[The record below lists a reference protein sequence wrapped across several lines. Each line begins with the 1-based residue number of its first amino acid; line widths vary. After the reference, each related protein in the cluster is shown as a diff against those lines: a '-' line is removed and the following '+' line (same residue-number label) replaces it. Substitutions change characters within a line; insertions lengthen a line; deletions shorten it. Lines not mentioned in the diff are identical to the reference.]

1 MELANRTFK
10 KEIDIFV
17 RLAILQARNPP
28 ERLPSPGSE
37 EIDMSNPEL
46 ARRLREARELASV
59 SQQAAADH
67 VGIPRTAI
75 TQIEAGNR
83 LVSTLELSKLAELYR
98 RSISWF
104 LADVQQ
110 HDDDVLVALH
120 RLAPGLQ
127 EDDAIRFQVDRC
139 VSLCREGVNLEK
151 ILGREER
158 PVPPVYQEPA
168 PNSAWE
174 AVRQGHK
181 VAEQERRR
189 LGLGSSPLPDLAEL
203 MVDQGIWAS
212 GANLPGTMSGLFLHH
227 PSIGMAILVNAQ
239 HPRARRRFSYAHEY
253 AHALFDRDRVANVT
267 TTDNRVERV
276 EQRANAFASAF
287 LLPAEGIDDEL
298 RQLGKGQPSRGD
310 VLVFDAATGGS
321 IEGQARSAP
330 NSQTIGF
337 QDVAYIAHRFGVSY
351 EAATYRLK
359 SLRRISQA
367 ESVKLLTSAMQDA
380 GRDYLRALELFDDLE
395 GTDTPQRG
403 TRELRSRI
411 AHLAIEA
418 YRRGEISRGRLLD
431 LSKALEIE
439 GSQLFDLAE
448 VARSA

>member
-1 MELANRTFK
+1 MT
-10 KEIDIFV
+10 
-17 RLAILQARNPP
+17 
-28 ERLPSPGSE
+28 S
-37 EIDMSNPEL
+37 PEL
-46 ARRLREARELASV
+46 ARRLRDARELASV

-83 LVSTLELSKLAELYR
+83 LVSTFELSKLAELYR
-98 RSISWF
+98 RPLSWF
-104 LADVQQ
+104 LAEVAPQE
-110 HDDDVLVALH
+110 DDVLVALH

-127 EDDAIRFQVDRC
+127 EDDNIRLQVDLC
-139 VSLCREGVNLEK
+139 VSLCREGVNLEM

-158 PVPPVYQEPA
+158 PSPPLYQEPT
-168 PNSAWE
+168 PRSVWD
-174 AVRQGHK
+174 AVLQGHK
-181 VAEQERRR
+181 VADQERRR
-189 LGLGSSPLPDLAEL
+189 LGLGSAPLPDLAEM

-267 TTDNRVERV
+267 TTDNRAERV

-321 IEGQARSAP
+321 IEGQARPAP

-351 EAATYRLK
+351 EAAVFRLK
-359 SLRRISQA
+359 SLRRISPA
-367 ESVKLLTSAMQDA
+367 ESEALRTSAKQDA
-380 GRDYLRALELFDDLE
+380 GREYLKALELFDDLE
-395 GTDTPQRG
+395 GTDSQKRG
-403 TRELRSRI
+403 SRELRSRI

-431 LSKALEIE
+431 LSKALDIQ
-439 GSQLFDLAE
+439 GRQLFDLAE
-448 VARSA
+448 AARSA

>member
-1 MELANRTFK
+1 MT
-10 KEIDIFV
+10 
-17 RLAILQARNPP
+17 
-28 ERLPSPGSE
+28 S
-37 EIDMSNPEL
+37 PEL

-67 VGIPRTAI
+67 VSIPRTAI

-83 LVSTLELSKLAELYR
+83 LVSTLELSKLADLYR
-98 RSISWF
+98 RPLSWF
-104 LADVQQ
+104 LAEVQPQ
-110 HDDDVLVALH
+110 DDDVLVALH

-127 EDDAIRFQVDRC
+127 EDDGIRFQVDRC
-139 VSLCREGVNLEK
+139 VSLCREGVNLEM

-158 PVPPVYQEPA
+158 PSPPVYQEPA
-168 PNSAWE
+168 PRSVWD
-174 AVRQGHK
+174 AVLQGHK
-181 VAEQERRR
+181 VADQERRR
-189 LGLGSSPLPDLAEL
+189 LGLGSAPLPDLAEM

-267 TTDNRVERV
+267 TTDNRAERV

-287 LLPAEGIDDEL
+287 LLPAEGVDDEL
-298 RQLGKGQPSRGD
+298 RQLGKGQPSRGE

-321 IEGQARSAP
+321 IEGQARPAP

-351 EAATYRLK
+351 EAAVFRLK
-359 SLRRISQA
+359 SLRRINPA
-367 ESVKLLTSAMQDA
+367 ESEALRTPAKQDA

-395 GTDTPQRG
+395 GTDNQKRG
-403 TRELRSRI
+403 SRELRSRI

-431 LSKALEIE
+431 LSKALDIE
-439 GSQLFDLAE
+439 GRQLFELAE
-448 VARSA
+448 AARSA

>member
-1 MELANRTFK
+1 MT
-10 KEIDIFV
+10 
-17 RLAILQARNPP
+17 
-28 ERLPSPGSE
+28 S
-37 EIDMSNPEL
+37 PEL
-46 ARRLREARELASV
+46 ARRLREARELASI
-59 SQQAAADH
+59 SQQVAADH
-67 VGIPRTAI
+67 VSIPRTAI

-83 LVSTLELSKLAELYR
+83 LVSTLELSKLADLYR
-98 RSISWF
+98 RPLPWF
-104 LADVQQ
+104 LAEMQPQ
-110 HDDDVLVALH
+110 DDDVLVALH

-127 EDDAIRFQVDRC
+127 EDDGIRLQVDRC
-139 VSLCREGVNLEK
+139 VSLCREGVNLEM

-158 PVPPVYQEPA
+158 ASPPVYQEPA
-168 PNSAWE
+168 PRSVWD
-174 AVRQGHK
+174 AVLQGHK
-181 VAEQERRR
+181 VADQERRR
-189 LGLGSSPLPDLAEL
+189 LGLGSAPLPDLAE
-203 MVDQGIWAS
+203 MIVDQGIWAS

-267 TTDNRVERV
+267 TTDNRAERV

-298 RQLGKGQPSRGD
+298 RQLGKGKPSRGD
-310 VLVFDAATGGS
+310 VLVFDAASGGS
-321 IEGQARSAP
+321 IEGQGRSMP

-351 EAATYRLK
+351 EAAVFRLQ
-359 SLRRISQA
+359 SLRRISAA
-367 ESVKLLTSAMQDA
+367 ESETLRTSAKQDA
-380 GRDYLRALELFDDLE
+380 GRDYLRTLELFDDLE
-395 GTDTPQRG
+395 GMDTPQRG

-431 LSKALEIE
+431 LSKALDIK
-439 GSQLFDLAE
+439 GRQLFELAE
-448 VARSA
+448 AARSA

>member
-1 MELANRTFK
+1 MT
-10 KEIDIFV
+10 
-17 RLAILQARNPP
+17 
-28 ERLPSPGSE
+28 S
-37 EIDMSNPEL
+37 PEL
-46 ARRLREARELASV
+46 ARRLRQARELASV

-75 TQIEAGNR
+75 TQIEASNR
-83 LVSTLELSKLAELYR
+83 LVSTLELSKLADLYR
-98 RSISWF
+98 RPLSWF
-104 LADVQQ
+104 LGEVQPQ
-110 HDDDVLVALH
+110 DDDVLVALH

-127 EDDAIRFQVDRC
+127 EDDGIRFQVDRC
-139 VSLCREGVNLEK
+139 VSLCREGVNLEM

-158 PVPPVYQEPA
+158 PSPPVYQEPA
-168 PNSAWE
+168 PRSVWD
-174 AVRQGHK
+174 AVLQGHK
-181 VAEQERRR
+181 VADQERRR
-189 LGLGSSPLPDLAEL
+189 LGLGSAPLPDLAEM

-227 PSIGMAILVNAQ
+227 SSIGMAILVNAQ

-253 AHALFDRDRVANVT
+253 AHALFDRERVANVT
-267 TTDNRVERV
+267 TTDNRAERV

-321 IEGQARSAP
+321 IEGQARPAP

-351 EAATYRLK
+351 EAAVFRLK
-359 SLRRISQA
+359 SLRRISPA
-367 ESVKLLTSAMQDA
+367 ESEALRTPAKQDA
-380 GRDYLRALELFDDLE
+380 GRDYLRALELLDDLE
-395 GTDTPQRG
+395 GTDNPKRG
-403 TRELRSRI
+403 SRELRSRI

-431 LSKALEIE
+431 LSKALDME
-439 GSQLFDLAE
+439 GRKLFELAE
-448 VARSA
+448 AARSA

>member
-1 MELANRTFK
+1 MT
-10 KEIDIFV
+10 
-17 RLAILQARNPP
+17 
-28 ERLPSPGSE
+28 S
-37 EIDMSNPEL
+37 PEL
-46 ARRLREARELASV
+46 ARRLRAARELASL

-83 LVSTLELSKLAELYR
+83 LVSTLELSKLADLYR
-98 RSISWF
+98 RPLSWF
-104 LADVQQ
+104 LAEVQPQ
-110 HDDDVLVALH
+110 DDDVLVALH

-127 EDDAIRFQVDRC
+127 EDDGIRFQVDRC
-139 VSLCREGVNLEK
+139 VALCREGVNLEM

-158 PVPPVYQEPA
+158 PTPPIYQEPA
-168 PNSAWE
+168 PRSVWD
-174 AVRQGHK
+174 AVLQGHK
-181 VAEQERRR
+181 VADQERRR
-189 LGLGSSPLPDLAEL
+189 LGLGSAPLPDLAEM

-212 GANLPGTMSGLFLHH
+212 GANLPNTMSGLFLHH

-267 TTDNRVERV
+267 TTDNRAERV

-321 IEGQARSAP
+321 IEGQVRPAP

-351 EAATYRLK
+351 EAAVFRLK
-359 SLRRISQA
+359 SLRRISPA
-367 ESVKLLTSAMQDA
+367 ESEALRSPAKQEA
-380 GRDYLRALELFDDLE
+380 GREYLSALELFDDLE
-395 GTDTPQRG
+395 GTDSQKRG
-403 TRELRSRI
+403 SRELRSRI

-431 LSKALEIE
+431 LSKALDIE
-439 GSQLFDLAE
+439 GRQLFDLAE
-448 VARSA
+448 AARSA

>member
-1 MELANRTFK
+1 MERT
-10 KEIDIFV
+10 
-17 RLAILQARNPP
+17 A
-28 ERLPSPGSE
+28 SPGGE
-37 EIDMSNPEL
+37 ESVMTSPEL
-46 ARRLREARELASV
+46 ARRLREARQLASV
-59 SQQAAADH
+59 SQQVAADH

-83 LVSTLELSKLAELYR
+83 LVSTLELSKLADLYR
-98 RSISWF
+98 RPLSWF
-104 LADVQQ
+104 LAEVQPQ
-110 HDDDVLVALH
+110 DDDVLVALH

-127 EDDAIRFQVDRC
+127 EDDGIRFQVDRC
-139 VSLCREGVNLEK
+139 VSLCREGVNLEM

-158 PVPPVYQEPA
+158 PSPPVYQEPA
-168 PNSAWE
+168 PRSVWD
-174 AVRQGHK
+174 AVLQGHK
-181 VAEQERRR
+181 VADQERRR
-189 LGLGSSPLPDLAEL
+189 LGLGSAPLPDLAEM

-212 GANLPGTMSGLFLHH
+212 GANLPSTMSGLFLHH

-267 TTDNRVERV
+267 TTDNRAERV

-287 LLPAEGIDDEL
+287 LLPTEGVDDEL

-321 IEGQARSAP
+321 IEGQARPAS

-351 EAATYRLK
+351 EAAVFRLK
-359 SLRRISQA
+359 SLRRISPA
-367 ESVKLLTSAMQDA
+367 ESEALRTPAKQDA
-380 GRDYLRALELFDDLE
+380 GRDYLRALELLDDLE
-395 GTDTPQRG
+395 GTDNQKRG
-403 TRELRSRI
+403 SRELRSRI

-431 LSKALEIE
+431 LSKALDIE
-439 GSQLFDLAE
+439 GRQLFELAE
-448 VARSA
+448 AARSA